1 MLLFPLIIPLL
12 QHDCLAARGARQKK
26 WKRICLLSRWSK
38 AVYKCRDLLKEMK
51 FDSHRPQQ
59 PQT

>member
-1 MLLFPLIIPLL
+1 MLLRR
-12 QHDCLAARGARQKK
+12 DCLAARGAKQKK

-38 AVYKCRDLLKEMK
+38 AFCKCRDLLKEMK

>member
-1 MLLFPLIIPLL
+1 MLFPLIITL
-12 QHDCLAARGARQKK
+12 HRRNCLAARGTRQKK
-26 WKRICLLSRWSK
+26 WKRICLLSRWSE
-38 AVYKCRDLLKEMK
+38 AFYKCRDLLKEMK

>member
-1 MLLFPLIIPLL
+1 MLFPFIITLL
-12 QHDCLAARGARQKK
+12 QHDCLLARGARQKK

-38 AVYKCRDLLKEMK
+38 AFCKCRDPLKEMK

>member
-1 MLLFPLIIPLL
+1 MLFPLIIPLFRR
-12 QHDCLAARGARQKK
+12 DCLAARGAKQKK

-38 AVYKCRDLLKEMK
+38 SFCKSRDLLKDMK

>member
-1 MLLFPLIIPLL
+1 MLFPLIITLL
-12 QHDCLAARGARQKK
+12 QDDCLAARGARQKK
-26 WKRICLLSRWSK
+26 WKRICLLSRQSK
-38 AVYKCRDLLKEMK
+38 SFCKSRDLLKEVK

>member
-1 MLLFPLIIPLL
+1 MLFPLIIPLL

-38 AVYKCRDLLKEMK
+38 HSINAETYLER
-51 FDSHRPQQ
+51 
-59 PQT
+59 